1 MSQSQTIALDAMG
14 GDHAPDAIVRGA
26 ALALESISDVKF
38 LFFGDRNGLAPL
50 LARQPALAAVS
61 EIVHTE
67 EKVRPE
73 DKPSAVLKKGR
84 NTSMALAIAAVAE
97 GRAQSVVSGG
107 NTGALMALAMF
118 TLGRLPGIDRPAI
131 ASIFPTIRGRTVVL
145 DLGANSASGA
155 ENLVQFAVLG
165 AVFARLSCVSE
176 TPSVGL
182 LNVGTEEMKGREE
195 IREACAILRRIG
207 FPGEFKGFVEGS
219 DIPHG
224 TVDVV
229 VTDGFTGNVALK
241 LAEGMGQFT
250 AHFLKS
256 AFRSSLLAR
265 IGALFAWPA
274 LKALKKQ
281 FDPRDYN
288 GGVFLGL
295 NGLCIKSHGGSDPY
309 GVSRAILTAARMV
322 ENGYGIKV
330 AAEVSALH
338 AQETALG
345 GAAEGVPLEKGAG
358 GGNPSKATGAG
369 S

>member
-1 MSQSQTIALDAMG
+1 MNHPQTIALDAMG
-14 GDHAPDAIVRGA
+14 GDHAPAALVDGA
-26 ALALESISDVKF
+26 ALALAGMPDLRF
-38 LFFGDRNGLAPL
+38 LFFGNREALTPL
-50 LARQPALAAVS
+50 LARHGAFLACVS
-61 EIVHTE
+61 DIVHTD
-67 EKVRPE
+67 EKVGPE
-73 DKPSAVLKKGR
+73 DKPSIVLKKGK
-84 NTSMALAIAAVAE
+84 NTSMARAIASVAD

-131 ASIFPTIRGRTVVL
+131 ASVFPTMRGRTVVL

-165 AVFARLSCVSE
+165 AVFARLSGFSQ

-195 IREACAILRRIG
+195 IREACATLRRVG
-207 FPGEFKGFVEGS
+207 FPGAFKGFVEGS

-241 LAEGMGQFT
+241 LAEGMGHFT
-250 AHFLKS
+250 AHCLRA
-256 AFRSSLLAR
+256 AFGSSLLTR
-265 IGALFAWPA
+265 LGAVFAWPA
-274 LKALKKQ
+274 LKALKRQ

-295 NGLCIKSHGGSDPY
+295 NGLCIKSHGGSDAY

-322 ENGYGIKV
+322 ENGYGARV
-330 AAEVSALH
+330 AAEISALH
-338 AQETALG
+338 ARETAL
-345 GAAEGVPLEKGAG
+345 AAAG
-358 GGNPSKATGAG
+358 ETESL

>member
-26 ALALESISDVKF
+26 ALALERQPGLKF
-38 LFFGDRNGLAPL
+38 LFFGDRDGLAPL
-50 LARQPALAAVS
+50 LARQPSLAAAS
-61 EIVHTE
+61 DIIHTP
-67 EKVRPE
+67 EKVAAE

-84 NTSMALAIAAVAE
+84 NTSMALAISAVAD
-97 GRAQSVVSGG
+97 GKAQSVVSGG

-131 ASIFPTIRGRTVVL
+131 ASVFPTIRGRTVVL

-165 AVFARLSCVSE
+165 AVFARLAGLSD

-207 FPGEFKGFVEGS
+207 FPGDFRGFVEGS

-224 TVDVV
+224 SVDVV

-241 LAEGMGQFT
+241 LAEGMGHFT
-250 AHFLKS
+250 AHFLRA
-256 AFRSSLLAR
+256 AFRSSLLAK
-265 IGALFAWPA
+265 IGGIFALPA
-274 LKALKKQ
+274 LKSLKRQ

-295 NGLCIKSHGGSDPY
+295 NGLCIKSHGGSDAY
-309 GVSRAILTAARMV
+309 GVSCAILTAARMV

-330 AAEVSALH
+330 AAEISALH
-338 AQETALG
+338 AQEKALENS
-345 GAAEGVPLEKGAG
+345 GAEAA
-358 GGNPSKATGAG
+358 S
-369 S
+369 